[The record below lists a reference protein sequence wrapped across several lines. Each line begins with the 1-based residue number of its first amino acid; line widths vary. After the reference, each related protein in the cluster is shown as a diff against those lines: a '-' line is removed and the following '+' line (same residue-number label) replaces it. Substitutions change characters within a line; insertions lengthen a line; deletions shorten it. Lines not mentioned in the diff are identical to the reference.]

1 MATQTIPAKSSLIGG
16 SFLLKDTPVS
26 NVFIPEEF
34 TEEQKMILHTVQDF
48 MVKEVQGLGIGRV
61 ASLDAEK
68 DKDLV
73 LSIFKKASE
82 LGLCGV
88 SIDEQY
94 GGMGLDFNT
103 GLLFTEGLAGGF
115 SFATTIGCQTSIGS
129 LPILWYGTEEQ
140 KIKYLPSIASGEKGC
155 SYCLTEP
162 GAGSDANSGKTR
174 AVLNAEGTHYILN
187 GQKMWITNGGFAEIF
202 TVFAKIDNDEKL
214 SAFIV
219 EKGFGGI
226 ELGKEE
232 KKMGIK
238 ASSTV
243 QVFFHDCKIPK
254 ENLLGERG
262 KGFNMA
268 LNILNSGRIKIA
280 AGGVGGMKNG
290 LEKIVEYTTQRIQ
303 FNQPI
308 AQFGAMKQKLG
319 IIATNAFAIE
329 SGVYRVGADVDKKHA
344 ELKAKGSSY
353 NDAKI
358 NAMREYAIEC
368 AILKVQGSEAMCNT
382 GDEAIQMFGG
392 MGYSMETGVEMA
404 YRDARITKIYE
415 GTNEINRMLALA
427 EFYKRAFV
435 TKELNLKKAAKTI
448 PKHIAQNYNPFNG
461 GFLGLEFEFVN
472 NLKSLFMIIT
482 GAAGNKLKTKLVEEQ
497 EIVMNLADILAMAFI
512 TESAFL
518 RVKKLSE
525 KQATD
530 KTELDIKTKMAQLY
544 LYDALDTSR
553 KAASNA
559 IDSFSSGAEK
569 LVLKRLVRRM
579 LSSYDINPKDMR
591 REVADYVIAKGGLKF

>member
-1 MATQTIPAKSSLIGG
+1 MASKSKLTGG
-16 SFLLKDTPVS
+16 SFLLKQTAVAD
-26 NVFIPEEF
+26 VFIPEEF
-34 TEEQKMILHTVQDF
+34 TQEQRMILQTVKDF
-48 MVKEVQGLGIGRV
+48 MLKEVHGLGIARV

-73 LSIFKKASE
+73 MEIFNKAAE

-88 SIDEQY
+88 SIDEKY

-129 LPILWYGTEEQ
+129 LPIAWYGTEEQ
-140 KIKYLPSIASGEKGC
+140 KKKYLPGIASGEKGC

-162 GAGSDANSGKTR
+162 SAGSDANSGKSR

-187 GQKMWITNGGFAEIF
+187 GQKMWITNGGFAEVF

-219 EKGFGGI
+219 EKSFGGI
-226 ELGKEE
+226 ETGKEE

-243 QVFFHDCKIPK
+243 PVYFTNCKIPK

-280 AGGVGGMKNG
+280 AGGVGGMKFG
-290 LEKIVEYTTQRIQ
+290 LDKTVEYCKTRFQ
-303 FNQPI
+303 FEKPI
-308 AQFGAMKQKLG
+308 GDFGAMKQKLG
-319 IIATNAFAIE
+319 AIAASLFAIE

-344 ELKAKGSSY
+344 ELLKSGSTE

-382 GDEAIQMFGG
+382 GDEAIQIFGG
-392 MGYSMETGVEMA
+392 MGYSQETGVEMA

-415 GTNEINRMLALA
+415 GTNEINRMLSLG

-435 TKELNLKKAAKTI
+435 TKELNLGDAKSSV
-448 PKHIAQNYNPFNG
+448 PSAIAQNYNPFG
-461 GFLGLEFEFVN
+461 GGYLSTEFEFVN
-472 NLKSLFMIIT
+472 NLKSIFLIIT
-482 GAAGNKLKTKLVEEQ
+482 GAAGNKLREKLVDEQ

-525 KQATD
+525 KQGIN
-530 KTELDIKTKMAQLY
+530 KTELDIKNKMAQLY
-544 LYDALDTSR
+544 LYDALDIVR
-553 KAASNA
+553 RAANNA
-559 IDSFSSGAEK
+559 IDSYATGLEK
-569 LVLKRLVRRM
+569 AVLKRLMRRM
-579 LSSYDINPKDMR
+579 LRTYDINPKDVR
-591 REVADYVIAKGGLKF
+591 RTIANYLIAKDGYNF

>member
-1 MATQTIPAKSSLIGG
+1 MASNSSLIGG
-16 SFLLKDTPVS
+16 SFLLTDANTA
-26 NVFIPEEF
+26 NIFIPEEF
-34 TEEQKMILHTVQDF
+34 TEEQLMILQTVKDF
-48 MVKEVQGLGIGRV
+48 MLKEVHGLGIGRV

-73 LSIFKKASE
+73 LEIFHKASA
-82 LGLCGV
+82 LGFSGV
-88 SIDEQY
+88 SVDEKY

-140 KIKYLPSIASGEKGC
+140 KLKYLPAIASGEKGC

-187 GQKMWITNGGFAEIF
+187 GQKMWITNGGFAEVF

-219 EKGFGGI
+219 EKSFGGI
-226 ELGKEE
+226 SLGKEE

-243 QVFFHDCKIPK
+243 QVFFNNCKIPK

-280 AGGVGGMKNG
+280 AGGVGGMKFG
-290 LEKIVEYTTQRIQ
+290 IDKTVQYASERIQ
-303 FNQPI
+303 FDKPI
-308 AQFGAMKQKLG
+308 AEFGAIKQKIG
-319 IIATNAFAIE
+319 KIASDLFAIE
-329 SGVYRVGADVDKKHA
+329 SGVYRVGADVDKKHD
-344 ELKAKGSSY
+344 ELKKAGSSY

-358 NAMREYAIEC
+358 NSMREYAIEC

-382 GDEAIQMFGG
+382 GDEAIQIFGG

-415 GTNEINRMLALA
+415 GTNEINRMLSLG

-435 TKELNLKKAAKTI
+435 AKDINLKAAATKI
-448 PKHIAQNYNPFNG
+448 PLNILANYNPFTS
-461 GFLGLEFEFVN
+461 GFLSTEFEFVN
-472 NLKSLFMIIT
+472 NLKSIFMILT
-482 GAAGNKLKTKLVEEQ
+482 GSAGNKLKAKLVDEQ

-512 TESAFL
+512 CESAFL
-518 RVKKLSE
+518 RVKKLS
-525 KQATD
+525 
-530 KTELDIKTKMAQLY
+530 KTKGVSAEELAIKTKLAQSY
-544 LYDALDTSR
+544 LYDALDTAR
-553 KAASNA
+553 KAANNA
-559 IDSFSSGAEK
+559 IDSYASGIEK
-569 LVLKRLVRRM
+569 WILKCLLRRM
-579 LSSYDINPKDMR
+579 LRTYSINPKDVR
-591 REVADYVIAKGGLKF
+591 REVADYMLKKGGYNF

>member
-1 MATQTIPAKSSLIGG
+1 MAANHSLTGG
-16 SFLLKDTPVS
+16 AFLFHNTDPKQ
-26 NVFIPEEF
+26 VFIPEDF
-34 TEEQKMILHTVQDF
+34 TEEQKMILHTVNDF
-48 MVKEVQGLGIGRV
+48 MQKEVHGLGLARI

-73 LSIFKKASE
+73 LEIFHKAAA

-94 GGMGLDFNT
+94 GGLGLDFNT

-129 LPILWYGTEEQ
+129 LPIAWYGTEEQ
-140 KIKYLPSIASGEKGC
+140 KKKYLPKIASGEHGC

-174 AVLNAEGTHYILN
+174 AVLNEEGTHYILN
-187 GQKMWITNGGFAEIF
+187 GQKMWITNGGFAEVF

-219 EKGFGGI
+219 EKSFGGI

-243 QVFFHDCKIPK
+243 MVFFNNVKVPK

-268 LNILNSGRIKIA
+268 LNILNSGRVKIA
-280 AGGVGGMKNG
+280 AGGVGGMKFG
-290 LEKIVEYTTQRIQ
+290 VQKTVEYANTRIQ
-303 FNQPI
+303 FNKSI
-308 AQFGAMKQKLG
+308 GEFGAIKQKIG
-319 IIATNAFAIE
+319 TIAAQTFAIE
-329 SGVYRVGADVDKKHA
+329 SGVYRTGDNVDRKHA
-344 ELKAKGSSY
+344 TLLSSGSSG

-358 NAMREYAIEC
+358 NSMREYAIEC
-368 AILKVQGSEAMCNT
+368 AILKVLGSEAMCNT
-382 GDEAIQMFGG
+382 ADEAIQIFGG
-392 MGYSMETGVEMA
+392 MGYSQETGVEMA

-415 GTNEINRMLALA
+415 GTNEINRMLSLG
-427 EFYKRAFV
+427 EFYKRMFV
-435 TKELNLKKAAKTI
+435 TKEIKMADAKSFVPKAI
-448 PKHIAQNYNPFNG
+448 LQNYLPTSSR
-461 GFLGLEFEFVN
+461 FLADEFERVN
-472 NLKSLFMIIT
+472 NLKALFMLLT
-482 GAAGNKLKTKLVEEQ
+482 GVAGAKLREKLVDEQ
-497 EIVMNLADILAMAFI
+497 EIVMNLADILSMAYV

-518 RVKKLSE
+518 RVLKL
-525 KQATD
+525 KAKGDTPAD
-530 KTELDIKTKMAQLY
+530 ELHIKTRMAQVY
-544 LYDALDTSR
+544 LYDALDIAR
-553 KAASNA
+553 KATANA
-559 IDSFSSGAEK
+559 LDSFSGGAQK
-569 LVLKRLVRRM
+569 YFIKKITGRM
-579 LSSYDINPKDMR
+579 LRAYNINPKDMR
-591 REVADYVIAKGGLKF
+591 REVADYMLKKRGYFA

>member
-1 MATQTIPAKSSLIGG
+1 MAAPSLIGG
-16 SFLLKDTPVS
+16 NFLFSQS
-26 NVFIPEEF
+26 NPSDVFIPEDF
-34 TEEQKMILHTVQDF
+34 TEEQKMIFNTVKDF
-48 MVKEVQGLGIGRV
+48 MLQEVHSMGMTKL

-68 DKDLV
+68 DKELV
-73 LSIFKKASE
+73 LEIFRKASE

-103 GLLFTEGLAGGF
+103 GLLFTEALALGF

-140 KIKYLPSIASGEKGC
+140 KKKYLPTIASGEKGC

-162 GAGSDANSGKTR
+162 TAGSDANSGKTR

-187 GQKMWITNGGFAEIF
+187 GQKMWITNGGFAEVF

-243 QVFFHDCKIPK
+243 QVFFNNCKIPK

-280 AGGVGGMKNG
+280 AGGVGGMKFG
-290 LEKIVEYTTQRIQ
+290 LDKCIEYTTQRQ
-303 FNQPI
+303 
-308 AQFGAMKQKLG
+308 QFGKPISDFGAIKQKIG
-319 IIATNAFAIE
+319 TIASTAFVVE
-329 SGVYRVGADVDKKHA
+329 SGTYRIGAEVDKKHA
-344 ELKAKGSSY
+344 ELKQAGSSF

-368 AILKVQGSEAMCNT
+368 AILKVLGSEAMCNT

-392 MGYSMETGVEMA
+392 MGYSQETGVEMA

-415 GTNEINRMLALA
+415 GTNEINRMLALG

-435 TKELNLKKAAKTI
+435 SKEIKLSAAKSTI
-448 PKHIAQNYNPFNG
+448 PLAVLQNYNPFKSG
-461 GFLGLEFEFVN
+461 EFATEWQYIN
-472 NLKSLFMIIT
+472 NLKALFMILT
-482 GAAGNKLKTKLVEEQ
+482 GTAGNKLREKLVDEQ
-497 EIVMNLADILAMAFI
+497 EIVMNLADVMSMAFV

-518 RVKKLSE
+518 RVMKLKE
-525 KQATD
+525 RGAD
-530 KTELDIKTKMAQLY
+530 KADVAIKTKMAQAY
-544 LYDALDTSR
+544 LYDALDVAR
-553 KAASNA
+553 KAANNA
-559 IDSFSSGAEK
+559 IDSYSSGIEK
-569 LVLKRLVRRM
+569 YVLKCLTRRM
-579 LSSYDINPKDMR
+579 LRTYHVNPKDLK
-591 REVADYVIAKGGLKF
+591 REVADYLIKKAV

>member
-1 MATQTIPAKSSLIGG
+1 MAADHTMTGGAFLFHQTNP
-16 SFLLKDTPVS
+16 
-26 NVFIPEEF
+26 NQVFIPEEF
-34 TEEQKMILHTVQDF
+34 TDEQKMILHTVNDF
-48 MVKEVQGLGIGRV
+48 MQKEVHGLGLARI

-68 DKDLV
+68 DKGMV
-73 LSIFKKASE
+73 LEIFHKAAA

-94 GGMGLDFNT
+94 GGLGLDFNT

-129 LPILWYGTEEQ
+129 LPIAWYGTEEQ
-140 KIKYLPSIASGEKGC
+140 KKKYLPKIASGEYGC

-187 GQKMWITNGGFAEIF
+187 GQKMWITNGGFAEVF

-219 EKGFGGI
+219 EKSFGGI

-243 QVFFHDCKIPK
+243 MVFFNNVKVPK

-280 AGGVGGMKNG
+280 AGGVGGMKFG
-290 LEKIVEYTTQRIQ
+290 VQKTVEYANARIQ
-303 FNQPI
+303 FNKSI
-308 AQFGAMKQKLG
+308 GEFGAIKQKIG
-319 IIATNAFAIE
+319 TIAAQTFAIE
-329 SGVYRVGADVDKKHA
+329 SGVYRTGANVDRKHA
-344 ELKAKGSSY
+344 ALLASGSSG

-358 NAMREYAIEC
+358 NSMREYAIEC
-368 AILKVQGSEAMCNT
+368 AILKVLGSEAMCNT
-382 GDEAIQMFGG
+382 ADEAIQIFGG
-392 MGYSMETGVEMA
+392 MGYSQETGVEMA

-415 GTNEINRMLALA
+415 GTNEINRMLSLG
-427 EFYKRAFV
+427 EFYKRMFV
-435 TKELNLKKAAKTI
+435 AKEIKMADAKSFVPTAI
-448 PKHIAQNYNPFNG
+448 LQNYLPTGG
-461 GFLGLEFEFVN
+461 GFLADELERVN
-472 NLKSLFMIIT
+472 NLKALFMLLT
-482 GAAGNKLKTKLVEEQ
+482 GVAGSKLREKLVDEQ
-497 EIVMNLADILAMAFI
+497 EIVMNLADILAMAYI

-518 RVKKLSE
+518 RVLKL
-525 KQATD
+525 KAKGDTPAD
-530 KTELDIKTKMAQLY
+530 ELHIKNRMAQIY
-544 LYDALDTSR
+544 LYDALDTAR
-553 KAASNA
+553 KATSNA
-559 IDSFSSGAEK
+559 LDSFSGGVQK
-569 LVLKRLVRRM
+569 YFIKKITNRM
-579 LSSYDINPKDMR
+579 LRTYNINPKDVR
-591 REVADYVIAKGGLKF
+591 REVADYMLKKGGYFS